1 MFWAYIRLSRSLS
14 VLQHLVI
21 FLTTFTIPVSFEV
34 AQGWQDTGLCLS
46 CVNWGKLALY
56 FGWYQIAMLI
66 IALATR
72 RDRARVEERLDRM
85 FTKLTDSVSQLSEEH
100 QRQMTGIEDR
110 VGDLRNWVRD
120 ARCAVR
126 DELGVDLPPLTH
138 SIRAS
143 ARSGAPTGSA
153 TLTVRGSAGRRARL
167 LRWLKRQSR
176 NLRRWAHKILVD
188 WEESWSD

>member
-1 MFWAYIRLSRSLS
+1 MFWAYIRLFRSLS

-34 AQGWQDTGLCLS
+34 VQGWQDTGLCLS

-56 FGWYQIAMLI
+56 FGWYQIAMLV

-85 FTKLTDSVSQLSEEH
+85 FSELTDSVSQLSEEH
-100 QRQMTGIEDR
+100 QRQMAGIEDR
-110 VGDLRNWVRD
+110 MGDLRNWVRD
-120 ARCAVR
+120 TRRAVR

-138 SIRAS
+138 SLRAS
-143 ARSGAPTGSA
+143 GRADAPAGSVKI
-153 TLTVRGSAGRRARL
+153 TVVNSAGWRARL
-167 LRWLKRQSR
+167 LRWIKYQAR
-176 NLRRWAHKILVD
+176 NLRRWARRIFVD
-188 WEESWSD
+188 WEEH